1 MRIKKLLMLLI
12 SVSFIGGFFAV
23 SPVSAGDHEQYYPIP
38 GYRVG
43 PYAPGGTG
51 LLGGIIDY
59 LKMLNARDGGING
72 VKITWTECETE
83 YKTDRAVECYHRLKK
98 NASLINPFSTGATYA
113 LIEPATKDQVPIL
126 SLGYGRTDASD
137 GRVFPYVFPA
147 ITNYWNQNTA
157 KIKFIGQKSGGM
169 GNLKGMKIVNLHH
182 GSGYG
187 RETIPILD
195 IQAEK
200 YGFSVTHVEVPH
212 PGIDQQSQWLQIRR
226 LKPDWVILR
235 GWGVMNPTA
244 IKTAAKFG
252 FPRDH
257 MLGVWWS
264 GAEEDVRPAG
274 KSAVGY
280 YAAGFHPSGAD
291 TPLHADVKKYVY
303 DRNNGDLKDPSRFGT
318 IYHNRGMITAIIM
331 TESVRTAMGKYGNKR
346 MTGAQVQWGLEHLD
360 LTDARIAELGATGFI
375 APLKITCLDHEGGG
389 GVKFQQWDGKK
400 WQSAS
405 DWIKPDHALTRPL
418 IEASAAK
425 YAKEKG
431 LTLRDCSKV

>member
-1 MRIKKLLMLLI
+1 MRLKKFLMMLI
-12 SVSFIGGFFAV
+12 AISFIGGFFAV
-23 SPVSAGDHEQYYPIP
+23 SSVSADEQYFPVP

-51 LLGGIIDY
+51 LLAGIIDY
-59 LKMLNARDGGING
+59 FKMLNERDGGING
-72 VKITWTECETE
+72 VKLVWTECETE
-83 YKTDRAVECYHRLKK
+83 YKTDRAVECYQRLKK
-98 NASLINPFSTGATYA
+98 GASMINPFSTGATYA

-137 GRVFPYVFPA
+137 GRVFPYVFPM

-157 KIKFIGQKSGGM
+157 KIKFIGMKEGGM
-169 GNLKGMKIVNLHH
+169 DQLKGKKIVNLHH

-187 RETIPILD
+187 RETIPILN

-200 YGFSVTHVEVPH
+200 YGFTVKHVEVPH
-212 PGIDQQSQWLQIRR
+212 PGIDQQSQWLQIRK

-244 IKTAAKFG
+244 IKTAAKFR

-264 GAEEDVRPAG
+264 GAEEDVKPAG
-274 KSAVGY
+274 KSAIGY
-280 YAAGFHPSGAD
+280 YSAGFHPSGSNF
-291 TPLHADVKKYVY
+291 PLHAQLKKHVY
-303 DRNNGDLKDPSRFGT
+303 DKGNGDLKDPNRFGT
-318 IYHNRGMITAIIM
+318 IYHNRGIITAIIM
-331 TESVRTAMGKYGNKR
+331 AESVRTSMAKFGNKT
-346 MTGAQVQWGLEHLD
+346 MTGSQIQWGMEHLNID
-360 LTDARIAELGATGFI
+360 NARLKELGAVGFL
-375 APLKITCLDHEGGG
+375 APLQVTCADHEGGG
-389 GVKFQQWDGKK
+389 GVKFQQWDGDK
-400 WQSAS
+400 WNVVS
-405 DWIKPDHALTRPL
+405 DWIAPDHALTRPL

-431 LTLRDCSKV
+431 LTLRSCTE